1 MSSVSNFLFPIFE
14 IIEDAKNGKMFI
26 LIDDEDREN
35 EGDIIVSA
43 QHITKEQMATI
54 VNYTNGV
61 ICLIIN
67 EDRRQKLGLELQP
80 RRGRALNGMYTAF
93 LTSIE
98 ANEGV
103 STGSSAEDRV
113 TTVRAAIDKNATY
126 DSIITPGH
134 IFPLLANPGGLK
146 VRRGHTEASIEIM
159 KLAGLDESAVLCEIV
174 SRDGYMARTDELI
187 EIAKKLDIKIS
198 SIELLVKYIDDL
210 EVASMQNVIQ
220 EDRRV
225 VEAL

>member
-1 MSSVSNFLFPIFE
+1 MISISNFLSPISE

-61 ICLIIN
+61 ICLILN
-67 EDRRQKLGLELQP
+67 EDKRQKLGLELQP
-80 RRGRALNGMYTAF
+80 KRGRALNGMYTAF

-103 STGSSAEDRV
+103 STGSSAQDRV
-113 TTVRAAIDKNATY
+113 ATIRAAINKNATY

-134 IFPLLANPGGLK
+134 IFPLLVNPGGLK

-174 SRDGYMARTDELI
+174 SKDGSMAQTTELI
-187 EIAKKLDIKIS
+187 EIAKKLNIKMS
-198 SIELLVKYIDDL
+198 SIELLVKYINDL
-210 EVASMQNVIQ
+210 EIISVQNVIQ
-220 EDRRV
+220 KNREV
-225 VEAL
+225 MESA